1 MFAAFLKKKMIDDF
15 GCLYEL
21 EKEKDLEVRF
31 LEENKRQQYVELKQ
45 NIENKYIP
53 NFRNMES

>member
-1 MFAAFLKKKMIDDF
+1 MFAAFFKKKMIDDF

-31 LEENKRQQYVELKQ
+31 LEENKR
-45 NIENKYIP
+45 
-53 NFRNMES
+53 

>member
-31 LEENKRQQYVELKQ
+31 LEENKR
-45 NIENKYIP
+45 
-53 NFRNMES
+53 